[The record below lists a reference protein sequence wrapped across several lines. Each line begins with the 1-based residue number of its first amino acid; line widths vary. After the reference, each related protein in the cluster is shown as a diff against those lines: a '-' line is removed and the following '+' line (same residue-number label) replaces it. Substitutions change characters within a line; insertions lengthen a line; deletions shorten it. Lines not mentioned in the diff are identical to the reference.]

1 MDFGWLA
8 RPKLDFR
15 QISSSS
21 GAWDAE
27 HWIILDDV
35 VGTLEHEFHAVEAAK
50 GAPATMDVGPIKQL
64 ETIRIG
70 DGAQPGDGI
79 SMAAVEHQVATASLY
94 IEVREL
100 SADLGEGRILS
111 PGAMARRHDIS
122 PQHLFT
128 WRKAARAGAL
138 SLPADTPVYTPHLT
152 VHCLSRARSTLS
164 RQPDRTTGPAPNP
177 TAKAPHS

>member
-1 MDFGWLA
+1 L
-8 RPKLDFR
+8 
-15 QISSSS
+15 
-21 GAWDAE
+21 
-27 HWIILDDV
+27 
-35 VGTLEHEFHAVEAAK
+35 GTLEHEFHAVEAAK

-64 ETIRIG
+64 KTIRIG

-94 IEVREL
+94 IEVRELSADLDIEVREL

-152 VHCLSRARSTLS
+152 VHCLSRARCTLS